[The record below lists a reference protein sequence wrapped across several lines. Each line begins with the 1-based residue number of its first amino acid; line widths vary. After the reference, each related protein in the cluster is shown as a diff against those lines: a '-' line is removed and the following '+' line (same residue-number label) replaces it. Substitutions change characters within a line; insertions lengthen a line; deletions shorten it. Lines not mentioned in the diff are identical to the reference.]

1 MCSLQCLFRVFM
13 SQFVAHDT
21 AYYDTNILHPNIN
34 VGSIIISEGGFLV
47 DFGGLGYVCPF

>member
-1 MCSLQCLFRVFM
+1 M